1 MISRRREVAFRV
13 LAGLIAAGSLWAS
26 FQQPPQAPAGWH
38 WIHLWTMTAIFG
50 TFFVFGYDAAERLLR
65 LFHGYSGERKGSP
78 EDQGAERD

>member
-1 MISRRREVAFRV
+1 
-13 LAGLIAAGSLWAS
+13 
-26 FQQPPQAPAGWH
+26 
-38 WIHLWTMTAIFG
+38 MTAIFG